1 MNIIEEFKTGVTGVV
16 TGVAIGAAIGAAYN
30 STNSNSTTSTNTT
43 PPPNKYP
50 YTICNYSNS
59 LFDCKEVETAP
70 NGRFDIKSKL
80 YDNSSDN
87 ISDNSSLV
95 SKCKDL
101 CKENQKINKK
111 CVSIFT
117 DYGKNKS
124 ACTLFKRN
132 KM

>member
-1 MNIIEEFKTGVTGVV
+1 MNIIEEFKTGVVTGVV

-59 LFDCKEVETAP
+59 LFDCKEVKTAP
-70 NGRFDIKSKL
+70 NGRFDIKSISYNNKE
-80 YDNSSDN
+80 DE

-95 SKCKDL
+95 SKCKNS
-101 CKENQKINKK
+101 CKENQT

-117 DYGKNKS
+117 DYGTKRS
-124 ACTLFKRN
+124 ACTLYKKN

>member
-30 STNSNSTTSTNTT
+30 STNSNSTISTTTTT
-43 PPPNKYP
+43 PPNK

-101 CKENQKINKK
+101 CKENQK